1 MLGVVGMELDR
12 WRVLILSG
20 GSEKLAG
27 FDGSEQSMLGTNLS
41 PSLPSFF
48 AVLTRT
54 PPPITRHGIGTK
66 FLWLVSSFS
75 DGVGFGEGFG
85 GDGLLENIS
94 SCALSNT
101 MSKVDLERPPQYP
114 QSTRTAIGA
123 PLLRRPEFTWLSCSH
138 VPHQLSRST
147 AKPAAHLLLYF
158 SAFCFTDDFGER
170 GFPPT
175 VSAYA

>member
-1 MLGVVGMELDR
+1 MELDR

-27 FDGSEQSMLGTNLS
+27 FDGSEQSMLGTNFS
-41 PSLPSFF
+41 PSLLSFF

-54 PPPITRHGIGTK
+54 PPPITRHGMGTK
-66 FLWLVSSFS
+66 SLRLVSSFS
-75 DGVGFGEGFG
+75 DGVSFGIGFGG

-94 SCALSNT
+94 SWALSNT

-114 QSTRTAIGA
+114 QSTRTAIRA
-123 PLLRRPEFTWLSCSH
+123 SLLHRPEFTRLSCSQ
-138 VPHQLSRST
+138 VQHQLSRSA
-147 AKPAAHLLLYF
+147 AKPEAHLLLYF
-158 SAFCFTDDFGER
+158 SAFCLADDFGER
-170 GFPPT
+170 GFPLT